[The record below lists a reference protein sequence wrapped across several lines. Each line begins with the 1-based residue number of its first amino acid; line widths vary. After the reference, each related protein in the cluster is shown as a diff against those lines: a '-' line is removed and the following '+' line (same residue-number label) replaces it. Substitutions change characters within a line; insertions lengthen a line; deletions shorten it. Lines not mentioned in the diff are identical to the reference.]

1 VKAKPL
7 PSEALVD
14 LRRRLAS
21 LPPRSAATR
30 QVIREVAAAYDVSAS
45 TVYRAL
51 THRPGPRVVQR
62 VDQGTPRVLPADQL
76 EQYCEVIAA
85 LKLRTTNKQGR
96 HLSTAEAIR
105 LLEVYGVETP
115 SGFLQAPAAVLKK
128 STVNRYLKHWGL
140 DWRRLRREP
149 PAVRFQAQYSNEL
162 WQFDISPSD
171 LKHIQTPPGSMRQR
185 GSPPS
190 CSTALSTIAV
200 A

>member
-1 VKAKPL
+1 MKAKPM

-30 QVIREVAAAYDVSAS
+30 QVIREVAAAYDVSES

-51 THRPGPRVVQR
+51 THRPVPRAVQR
-62 VDQGTPRVLPADQL
+62 VDQGTPRVLPTEQL

-105 LLEVYGVETP
+105 LLEISY
-115 SGFLQAPAAVLKK
+115 APHGARRRRG
-128 STVNRYLKHWGL
+128 TGGL
-140 DWRRLRREP
+140 
-149 PAVRFQAQYSNEL
+149 
-162 WQFDISPSD
+162 
-171 LKHIQTPPGSMRQR
+171 
-185 GSPPS
+185 
-190 CSTALSTIAV
+190 
-200 A
+200 